1 MTALKYPLA
10 SEIAALMKAAETRSA
25 EVHSVDDLEKFRVE
39 FLARKGGIAELFD
52 KLKAVPNDQKP
63 VLGKELNKLR
73 SHVESLFEAM
83 HHRLNSQSK
92 KEEEIPDLTLPGRAL
107 PVGTLHPITQT
118 LNDIAAIFT
127 SMGFAVANGPEIED
141 DYHNFEALNFPPDH
155 PARDMQDTF
164 FISEKVLLRT
174 HTSPVQIRVMEH
186 QQPPIR
192 VIMPGRVYRNE
203 AISARSLSQFHQVEG
218 LYVDRNV
225 TFSELKGTLVA
236 FAKEFYGSNIKYKFR
251 PSFFP
256 FTEPSLEMDITCFIC
271 SGKGCPMCKRT
282 GWLEILGAGMVHPN
296 VFRKVGY
303 DSESV
308 TGFAFG
314 MGIERT
320 TVLRHG
326 IPDLRM
332 LLENDVKFL
341 EQF

>member
-1 MTALKYPLA
+1 MTAPKHALTNEITSLK
-10 SEIAALMKAAETRSA
+10 RSA
-25 EVHSVDDLEKFRVE
+25 EKRSSELRTADDLEKFRIE
-39 FLARKGGIAELFD
+39 FLARKGGIAVLFD
-52 KLKAVPNDQKP
+52 KLKTIPADQKP
-63 VLGKELNKLR
+63 SLGKQLNELR
-73 SHVESLFEAM
+73 VFVESLFETKRQEFGAE
-83 HHRLNSQSK
+83 K
-92 KEEEIPDLTLPGRAL
+92 KTTEKVLDITLPGRTV
-107 PVGTLHPITQT
+107 PIGTLHPITHT
-118 LNDIAAIFT
+118 LNNIVTIFA
-127 SMGFAVANGPEIED
+127 SMGFAVASGPEIED
-141 DYHNFEALNFPPDH
+141 DFHNFEALNFPPDH

-164 FISEKVLLRT
+164 FISEKILLRT

-186 QQPPIR
+186 QEPPIR

-236 FAKEFYGSNIKYKFR
+236 FAKEFYGSDIKYKFR

-271 SGKGCPMCKRT
+271 SGKGCPMCKKS
-282 GWLEILGAGMVHPN
+282 GWLEVLGAGMVHPN
-296 VFRKVGY
+296 VFRKIGY
-303 DSESV
+303 DPEMV

-320 TVLRHG
+320 TVLRLG

-332 LLENDVKFL
+332 LLENDIKFL

>member
-1 MTALKYPLA
+1 MTAPKNPLV
-10 SEIAALMKAAETRSA
+10 SEIAALKHAAETRSA
-25 EVHSVDDLEKFRVE
+25 EVRSVDDLEKFRVE
-39 FLARKGGIAELFD
+39 FLARKGSIAGLFD
-52 KLKAVPNDQKP
+52 NLKTVPNDQKP
-63 VLGKELNKLR
+63 ALGKQLNELR
-73 SHVESLFEAM
+73 SFVESLFQTM
-83 HHRLNSQSK
+83 QQRLNSQSK
-92 KEEEIPDLTLPGRAL
+92 KEEELPDLTLPGRTL
-107 PVGTLHPITQT
+107 PIGTLHPITRT
-118 LNDIAAIFT
+118 LNDIVTIFT

-203 AISARSLSQFHQVEG
+203 AVSARSLSQFHQVEG

-236 FAKEFYGSNIKYKFR
+236 FAKAFYGSDIKYKFR

-256 FTEPSLEMDITCFIC
+256 FTEPSLEMDITCFVC
-271 SGKGCPMCKRT
+271 SGKGCSLCKKS
-282 GWLEILGAGMVHPN
+282 GWLEVLGAGMVHPN

-303 DSESV
+303 DPELV